1 MFSCTWSRTII
12 THNPP
17 FNVPTTHALCSAAII
32 AHTNLDLVWS
42 GGAVCE
48 RRVCVCVCSM
58 DEACMRISF
67 FLLHVQGK
75 QAFFSLSRGSDDADV
90 WTLLGRMRCYTYPFF
105 IESTDT
111 HFQQVS
117 LNNELPTRE
126 RTHAPLP
133 RDRICWRN
141 ACAKMKCAQHTLGE
155 HSERTTGQ
163 GSHWHTHSRRQGGK
177 HCGKPLPVL
186 CVATAY
192 RNALT
197 LR

>member
-1 MFSCTWSRTII
+1 MFPPHMLFVPLPSSHTLTWIWCGLA
-12 THNPP
+12 
-17 FNVPTTHALCSAAII
+17 VLCV
-32 AHTNLDLVWS
+32 N
-42 GGAVCE
+42 GE
-48 RRVCVCVCSM
+48 CVCVLDGRSLYA
-58 DEACMRISF
+58 DILF
-67 FLLHVQGK
+67 FIARSRQTGV
-75 QAFFSLSRGSDDADV
+75 FFSLSRGSDDADV
-90 WTLLGRMRCYTYPFF
+90 WTLLGRMRCYTYPIF

-111 HFQQVS
+111 HFQQVCV
-117 LNNELPTRE
+117 NNELPTRE

-186 CVATAY
+186 CVATAH